1 MRLGEMMQMLWG
13 GRLGLSAIRIACV
26 ATGLLA
32 TMAPAQ
38 AHPDS
43 VAIDVTAEI
52 KERCGFTA
60 KGPASVDAP
69 RDLEDAASLSIK
81 VGLDCNTPYAVGVT
95 SENGALVNLDAR
107 DDGSGYAFSKSY
119 RVALALETDRGI
131 VRSERCRSGELS
143 RDGNCDFA
151 ASRAGKGLK
160 SGRGIS
166 VGRDAII
173 TIDWPAQSTLPRRLA
188 AGRYKDTL
196 ILVVGPRG

>member
-1 MRLGEMMQMLWG
+1 MRMVTG
-13 GRLGLSAIRIACV
+13 GRLGLSAMRMACIAAGLFV
-26 ATGLLA
+26 A
-32 TMAPAQ
+32 MAPAQ

-52 KERCGFTA
+52 KDRCGFTGTA
-60 KGPASVDAP
+60 PTSVDAP

-95 SENGALVNLDAR
+95 SENGALVNLDAS
-107 DDGSGYAFSKSY
+107 DDGSGYAFEKKY
-119 RVALALETDRGI
+119 RVAIALETDRGT
-131 VRSERCRSGELS
+131 VRSERCRSNELS
-143 RDGNCDFA
+143 ADGRCDFA